1 MSNDVTAGDIAS
13 PFILVTC
20 RVIILKLPNSP
31 DVVFNVYFLFFG
43 EINLQAQA
51 LGVIVVGRS
60 CTRR

>member
-1 MSNDVTAGDIAS
+1 MSNDVTAGDTAS
-13 PFILVTC
+13 PFILV

>member
-1 MSNDVTAGDIAS
+1 VSNDVTVGDTAS
-13 PFILVTC
+13 PFILV

-43 EINLQAQA
+43 EINLRAEA
-51 LGVIVVGRS
+51 LGAIVAGRS